1 MLCFEV
7 WHPLCQCWLGWQPV
21 TICLQGAL
29 QQNLVA
35 DKDVTL
41 AARRVLE
48 ARWALSDPPC

>member
-1 MLCFEV
+1 MPMQQLHAGAAGML
-7 WHPLCQCWLGWQPV
+7 PLRPV
-21 TICLQGAL
+21 SCLQGAL

-48 ARWALSDPPC
+48 ARWADCRV